1 MRGGRT
7 REDEGGDGRWRDAG
21 TGHAGEHERQAQT
34 AQGGDEHPRILPESP
49 GATHQPPGG
58 AARRTGLRFASMDHQ
73 PTPHWLDSP
82 LGATLLETETA
93 AVAEALSKV
102 FGFNLLQVGL
112 WGAPAQFTPH
122 ARTRHASVVGAELS
136 NAVGARCRPSRLAVA
151 SDSIDAVLLP
161 HTLELDPEPH
171 RVLREVS
178 RVLVGEGHL
187 VVLGFNPWSA
197 WGLRRLLARGSFPR
211 GARQLIPERRLRDWL
226 SLLGLEV
233 CAASRCLHVP
243 PVNRDGLLRRLARF
257 ESRAPAY
264 LDVLAGVYVLVAQ
277 KRVYSVTPLRPQW
290 SRKPR
295 RVAAGLVEP
304 TTRSA
309 A

>member
-1 MRGGRT
+1 M
-7 REDEGGDGRWRDAG
+7 
-21 TGHAGEHERQAQT
+21 
-34 AQGGDEHPRILPESP
+34 PR
-49 GATHQPPGG
+49 
-58 AARRTGLRFASMDHQ
+58 
-73 PTPHWLDSP
+73 WLDSS
-82 LGATLLETETA
+82 LGATLLDSETR
-93 AVAEALSKV
+93 AVAEALSSV

-112 WGAPAQFTPH
+112 WGAAQQFTPH
-122 ARTRHASVVGAELS
+122 ARTRHASVVGAEASSAL
-136 NAVGARCRPSRLAVA
+136 GARCRPSRLAVA

-187 VVLGFNPWSA
+187 VVLGFNPYSA
-197 WGLRRLLARGSFPR
+197 WGLRRALARGAFPR

-226 SLLGLEV
+226 TLLGLEV
-233 CAASRCLHVP
+233 CHARRCVYVP
-243 PVNRDGLLRRLARF
+243 PVNRESLLRRLDGLER
-257 ESRAPAY
+257 SAPSY
-264 LDVLAGVYVLVAQ
+264 LHAVAGVYVLVAQ

-295 RVAAGLVEP
+295 RVAAGLAEP